1 MSDDDLSGTF
11 GGWGD
16 RLTYVLAEG
25 QLVVLGLLF
34 SVGAAL
40 VIFRPSLPSVPPIVI
55 GWTAA
60 LFLFGPPLFGF
71 WVVFVRRLRE
81 SHMIPVHHVDAT
93 GDTLEKYYVDPEMW
107 AEKNV
112 EDATP
117 YPVNGGS
124 GWAVQ
129 EFEHLEDVDELTV
142 SGVWLSEAEDTKL
155 LTAKSHME
163 AIYGKLT
170 ESHIALNVMRESV
183 SEFGADIQKRVVNT
197 GAEARERGTMVD
209 ESAVKDVFE
218 SFQEDIGGTGPGDLP
233 TIELDDLADDVSGDG
248 AIVDEPK
255 TTGAGEEI
263 ANGTA
268 EAVADD

>member
-1 MSDDDLSGTF
+1 MSDEPRTSSTF
-11 GGWGD
+11 GGWSD
-16 RLTYVLAEG
+16 RLTYIAAEG

-40 VIFRPSLPSVPPIVI
+40 VIFRPSLPTVPPIVI

-71 WVVFVRRLRE
+71 WVAFVRRLRE
-81 SHMIPVHHVDAT
+81 HHMIPVHHVDAT
-93 GDTLEKYYVDPEMW
+93 GDTLEKYYVDPETW
-107 AEKNV
+107 ADKNV

-124 GWAVQ
+124 AWAVHD
-129 EFEHLEDVDELTV
+129 FEHLEDVDELTV
-142 SGVWLSEAEDTKL
+142 SGVWLSECEDTKL

-170 ESHIALNVMRESV
+170 ESHIALNVMRDSV

-197 GAEARERGTMVD
+197 GAEARERGTMID

-233 TIELDDLADDVSGDG
+233 TIELEDLADD
-248 AIVDEPK
+248 AIVDEPRS
-255 TTGAGEEI
+255 TGAGDEL
-263 ANGTA
+263 ANGT